1 VYVERLVPLE
11 GSVNFRDLGG
21 WRTPDGR
28 RVRAGRVFRSDALHQ
43 LSAADV
49 ERLRD
54 GLGLRTLIDLRSSHE
69 VTSEGRGPLALPPVR
84 YHHLP
89 FFDGAARDRARRP
102 AGGLGEIYFLM
113 LRSARE
119 PIVRAVETLAASRGA
134 AVFQCA
140 AGKDRTGV
148 LAAVVLGSLGVL
160 DEDIVEDYACT
171 RRALP
176 RILERL
182 RASEAYQ
189 YVFTELPPE
198 TLHAEPETMRDLL
211 ARVRAEWGTL
221 ADYVRWAGAGEGTLA
236 ALRARLLG

>member
-1 VYVERLVPLE
+1 VHVERWVPLE
-11 GSVNFRDLGG
+11 GSANFRDLAG

-28 RVRAGRVFRSDALHQ
+28 RVRVGRVFRSDALHQ
-43 LSAADV
+43 LSAPDV

-54 GLGLRTLIDLRSSHE
+54 GLGLRTLLDLRSSHE

-89 FFDGAARDRARRP
+89 FFDGPPRDRAQRP
-102 AGGLGEIYFLM
+102 AGGLGEIYFQM
-113 LRSARE
+113 LRFARE
-119 PIVRAVETLAASRGA
+119 PIVRAVETLAASEGA

-140 AGKDRTGV
+140 AGKDRTGI

-160 DEDIVEDYACT
+160 DEDIVEDYAAT

-182 RASEAYQ
+182 RASDAYQ

-211 ARVRAEWGTL
+211 ARVRGEWGTL
-221 ADYVRWAGAGEGTLA
+221 ADYLRWAGAGEDSLE
-236 ALRARLLG
+236 ALRDRLLG